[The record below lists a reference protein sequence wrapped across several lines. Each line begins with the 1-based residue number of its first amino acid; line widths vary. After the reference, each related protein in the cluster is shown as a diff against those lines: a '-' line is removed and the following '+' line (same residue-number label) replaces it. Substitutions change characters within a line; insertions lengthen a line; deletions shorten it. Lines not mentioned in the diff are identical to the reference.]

1 MSVLLPSAPE
11 MLGRFVA
18 CVIALSLVLP
28 SNVALAQPSQGDRD
42 LDTVTDDVDSCPD
55 VYGAPPSGCPPQSP
69 PPAAPDRDGDGVP
82 DDRDSCPD
90 QANATSTGCPDAPPP
105 LETAPVD
112 VPPALEVDPSD
123 EYQSLLRT
131 LPADYDINYTFDA
144 PARKRKK
151 ENDPGVAAK
160 RLRGLGIAGSSLLL
174 IGAVGLI
181 TTLSTGLV
189 MSKNAKEDLEKTDG
203 TGFDAMTAAQAR
215 EDALKK
221 GETGDKVAIFGSA
234 VSGGMMA
241 LGAALLLGARS
252 LRKKQY
258 GGSGGGGGGGSG
270 MADKTKRNLTIYGA
284 LLVLYGLIGVA
295 AGAVLA
301 KNSDA
306 KKQKNGK
313 ILLGV
318 GGAMTALGVLLF
330 IPLAINKFKKSAR
343 VNVGPMWVR
352 GGGGGGLRVNF

>member
-1 MSVLLPSAPE
+1 
-11 MLGRFVA
+11 MLGRLVA
-18 CVIALSLVLP
+18 CVIAVSLVVP
-28 SNVALAQPSQGDRD
+28 SNVVLAQPVQGDRD
-42 LDTVTDDVDSCPD
+42 LDGVTDDVDRCPD
-55 VYGAPPSGCPPQSP
+55 TYGAPPSGCPPQSP
-69 PPAAPDRDGDGVP
+69 PPAAPDRDFDGVP
-82 DDRDSCPD
+82 DDRDACPD

-105 LETAPVD
+105 VDAPPVD
-112 VPPALEVDPSD
+112 VPAALQVDPSD

-131 LPADYDINYTFDA
+131 LPNDYDLNYTFDA

-160 RLRGLGIAGSSLLL
+160 RLRGLGIAGSSLVL

-181 TTLSTGLV
+181 ATLSTGLV
-189 MSKNAKEDLEKTDG
+189 MARNAKNDLDGTDG
-203 TGFDAMTAAQAR
+203 TGFDPLTAAQER
-215 EDALKK
+215 EDALKQ

-258 GGSGGGGGGGSG
+258 GSSSGGGGGSGSG

-301 KNSDA
+301 KNSDP
-306 KKQKNGK
+306 KKAKNGK

-343 VNVGPMWVR
+343 INAGPMWVR
-352 GGGGGGLRVNF
+352 GGGGAGLRVNF